1 MEVRIITTAENP
13 VRKSDNPQIALKK
26 KDAIPDKS
34 KEWHLLLPQIRHE
47 GGYETHFP

>member
-1 MEVRIITTAENP
+1 MELRIITTAKNP

-34 KEWHLLLPQIRHE
+34 KEWHPLLLLIRQE